1 MISAGRRKDQCQE
14 DNPDTNS
21 ETRRV
26 TMTKKNSIQI
36 QNINNSQETVKTVD
50 VLYQK
55 MGDRWYAF
63 SLIDEE
69 VFVGSVS
76 QDEINH
82 AASTDAEIEKILI
95 EPGNDLLNEVA

>member
-1 MISAGRRKDQCQE
+1 MS
-14 DNPDTNS
+14 
-21 ETRRV
+21 
-26 TMTKKNSIQI
+26 KKNTIQI
-36 QNINNSQETVKTVD
+36 ENINNSQETVKTVD

-63 SLIDEE
+63 SLVDEE

-76 QDEINH
+76 QAEINH
-82 AASTDAEIEKILI
+82 AAATDAEIEKILI

>member
-1 MISAGRRKDQCQE
+1 
-14 DNPDTNS
+14 
-21 ETRRV
+21 
-26 TMTKKNSIQI
+26 MTKKNTIQI
-36 QNINNSQETVKTVD
+36 QNINNSKETVKTVD

-63 SLIDEE
+63 SLVDED

-76 QDEINH
+76 EAEINH
-82 AASTDAEIEKILI
+82 AASTEAEIEKILI

>member
-1 MISAGRRKDQCQE
+1 
-14 DNPDTNS
+14 
-21 ETRRV
+21 
-26 TMTKKNSIQI
+26 MTKKNTIQI
-36 QNINNSQETVKTVD
+36 QNINNSKETVKTVD
-50 VLYQK
+50 VPYQK

-63 SLIDEE
+63 SLVDED

-82 AASTDAEIEKILI
+82 AASTEAEIEKILI

>member
-1 MISAGRRKDQCQE
+1 
-14 DNPDTNS
+14 
-21 ETRRV
+21 
-26 TMTKKNSIQI
+26 MTKKNTIQI

-63 SLIDEE
+63 SLVDEE

-76 QDEINH
+76 EAEINQ
-82 AASTDAEIEKILI
+82 AASNEAAIEKILI
-95 EPGNDLLNEVA
+95 EPGTDVLHEVA

>member
-1 MISAGRRKDQCQE
+1 
-14 DNPDTNS
+14 
-21 ETRRV
+21 
-26 TMTKKNSIQI
+26 MTKKSTIQI
-36 QNINNSQETVKTVD
+36 QNINNSDETMKTVD

-63 SLIDEE
+63 SLVDED

-76 QDEINH
+76 QAEINH
-82 AASTDAEIEKILI
+82 AASIEAEIEKILI